1 MGWEEKD
8 RETRMRNR
16 ETIRLIGTEK
26 ERDIQKTRRAEMEE
40 ENE

>member
-16 ETIRLIGTEK
+16 ETMRLIGAEK
-26 ERDIQKTRRAEMEE
+26 ERDI
-40 ENE
+40 